1 MARRKDRVAPP
12 PAAGGWDF
20 RFANNAAASG
30 WAQVCAAATN
40 NARAAWEAITTDP
53 RRRSRRQH
61 PLKDSLGQRD
71 VNGTK
76 MQQWQY
82 EVTAAG
88 RLWYCID
95 DANRTVWMTAVHVGH
110 PKATE

>member
-1 MARRKDRVAPP
+1 MARRRDRVAPP

-20 RFANNAAASG
+20 RFANTAAVSG
-30 WAQVCAAATN
+30 WAQVCATTPS
-40 NARAAWEAITTDP
+40 NARAAWEAITSDP
-53 RRRSRRQH
+53 HQRTQRQH
-61 PLKDSLGQRD
+61 QLKDSLGQRL
-71 VNGTK
+71 VNGTE

-82 EVTAAG
+82 EVTAGG
-88 RLWYCID
+88 RIWYCID